1 MWVTCLF
8 QDGNLPGETTKL
20 LVWCTLASPA
30 LWMQWH
36 ECTKSEVS
44 VGYIVRPCLQ
54 IKLKKYSKGRVYSSV
69 LKYFTT
75 IPRALS
81 FILNTEINKYTNMYI
96 KMHRAVSVTVDSV
109 FITVHQVDT
118 AWLASF
124 DL

>member
-30 LWMQWH
+30 LWQ

-54 IKLKKYSKGRVYSSV
+54 IKLKKYSKGCVYSSV

-75 IPRALS
+75 IQGALS
-81 FILNTEINKYTNMYI
+81 SILNTEINKYTNMYI
-96 KMHRAVSVTVDSV
+96 KMHRVVSVTVDSI

-118 AWLASF
+118 AWLAFF